1 MHIFDFGEAINHS
14 IAYSHKS
21 DDSRYAKSGASSPGP
36 AGVSE
41 CVFICEVRVFC
52 THVCASKK
60 KCVSECV
67 YQ

>member
-36 AGVSE
+36 AGVLRNGS
-41 CVFICEVRVFC
+41 V
-52 THVCASKK
+52 KK
-60 KCVSECV
+60 WSV
-67 YQ
+67 